1 MHWIAL
7 QPQPEAQP
15 PDGLAGL
22 ADVWSALGWWALQFT
37 PRVARLDDAVL
48 LEVSASERLWGG
60 RARLRHLLLESN
72 QAPALVQHAEGATSL
87 IAKARLLPG
96 LSHTTAPELPLAALA
111 AAGPH
116 LATLAALGCTR
127 WGQLRA
133 LPRAGVAR

>member
-1 MHWIAL
+1 M
-7 QPQPEAQP
+7 
-15 PDGLAGL
+15 
-22 ADVWSALGWWALQFT
+22 GWWALQFT

-72 QAPALVQHAEGATSL
+72 QAPTLIQHAEGATSL

-96 LSHTTAPELPLAALA
+96 LSHTPAPELPLAALA

-133 LPRAGVAR
+133 LPRAGVARRFAGAGGSAAAVAAGE

>member
-72 QAPALVQHAEGATSL
+72 QAPALIPPGVIAIIFIANRFSQSAAKFLTPGA
-87 IAKARLLPG
+87 P
-96 LSHTTAPELPLAALA
+96 ALF
-111 AAGPH
+111 
-116 LATLAALGCTR
+116 
-127 WGQLRA
+127 
-133 LPRAGVAR
+133 